1 MSETAGPKKTLK
13 RARRANTDRVYLA
26 ATRTDRTEAF
36 WRDVHEDGPVAPPAL
51 RKLVAGEDLVVTYRG
66 EAMSALRWAREQE
79 HWDREH
85 AAVTMIGARQHAH
98 QVKVT
103 AQEEA
108 ALKLRAQ
115 EHGVT
120 IPRLMLESALAPAGH
135 GASERREA
143 LVELFRVRRQLAG
156 VATNVNQI
164 AHAVNSDGRLPIGS
178 AATLAR
184 IEEVVGKLDAAIEDL
199 AVS

>member
-1 MSETAGPKKTLK
+1 MTQVATSAENPGRRASSCLTLLLSRALRAQNLNACSDSP
-13 RARRANTDRVYLA
+13 RARASADSS
-26 ATRTDRTEAF
+26 
-36 WRDVHEDGPVAPPAL
+36 PA
-51 RKLVAGEDLVVTYRG
+51 
-66 EAMSALRWAREQE
+66 
-79 HWDREH
+79 
-85 AAVTMIGARQHAH
+85 
-98 QVKVT
+98 VKVT

-115 EHGVT
+115 ERGIT
-120 IPRLMLESALAPAGH
+120 IPRLMLESALAPQGE

-164 AHAVNSDGRLPIGS
+164 AHAVNTDGRLPIGS

-184 IEEVVGKLDAAIEDL
+184 IEEIVGKLDAAIDGL
-199 AVS
+199 AIA